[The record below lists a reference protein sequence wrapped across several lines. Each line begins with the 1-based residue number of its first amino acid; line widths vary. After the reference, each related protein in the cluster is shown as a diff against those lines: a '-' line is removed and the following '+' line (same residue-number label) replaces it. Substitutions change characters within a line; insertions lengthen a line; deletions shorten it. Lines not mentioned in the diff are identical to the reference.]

1 MPASSQLGLVLVTAG
16 SETEAQTIANNLL
29 NDRLAACVTY
39 HPIQSIYRWQGA
51 IQHDTEY
58 QLVIKTDLTHFEH
71 IAKLV
76 TQSHSYE
83 LPEIIAV
90 PIVRNTEQ
98 YGEWI
103 GQQISQNRGLE

>member
-1 MPASSQLGLVLVTAG
+1 MTASSQFGLVLVTAG
-16 SETEAQTIANNLL
+16 SETEAQNIASSLL
-29 NDRLAACVTY
+29 DDRLAACVTY
-39 HPIQSIYRWQGA
+39 HSVQSIYRWQGA
-51 IQHDTEY
+51 LQHDTEY
-58 QLVIKTDLTHFEH
+58 QLVIKTELTYFKQ

-90 PIVRNTEQ
+90 PIVRSTEQ

-103 GQQISQNRGLE
+103 GQQINQNRELE